1 MKVIIVDDENLA
13 LLKMEKLLSTQT
25 AVQLPWRVIGSYMN
39 PLDAL
44 SAARIEVPD
53 VAFLDIELPEM
64 SGMELADQLLS
75 IHPQMHI
82 VFVTAFQQFAV
93 HAFQVNA
100 LDYLLKPVQPARLA
114 LTLKRIAQCSS
125 LKAAGSGTVLVP
137 LKQGLLAGRAKCD
150 RE

>member
-1 MKVIIVDDENLA
+1 MIVDDEYLA
-13 LLKMEKLLSTQT
+13 LLKMEKLLQTQT
-25 AVQLPWRVIGSYMN
+25 AVPIPWKIIGSYMN
-39 PLDAL
+39 PHDAL
-44 SAARIEVPD
+44 AASRIEVPD

-64 SGMELADQLLS
+64 SGMELAEQLLA

-114 LTLKRIAQCSS
+114 VTLKRIAQGLS
-125 LKAAGSGTVLVP
+125 LKTAGSGTILVP
-137 LKQGLLAGRAKCD
+137 LEQSLLAGRPKSV